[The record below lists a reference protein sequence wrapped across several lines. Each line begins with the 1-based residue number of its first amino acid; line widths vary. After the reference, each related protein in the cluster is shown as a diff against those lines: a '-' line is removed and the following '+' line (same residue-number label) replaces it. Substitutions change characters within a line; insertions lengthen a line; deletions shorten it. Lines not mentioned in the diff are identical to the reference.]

1 VDTRH
6 IGAKQSFEASAGHD
20 ELFGT
25 AQSIGSILK
34 SAQDESIRTALALV
48 VYAMAAYVRN

>member
-6 IGAKQSFEASAGHD
+6 IGAKQSFEAGHD